1 MPNEALMPLQRDCF
15 RLHHNKS
22 ALFLHLDACYA
33 MLMSLISAEHTVNPY
48 LLWQLLWYVEIN
60 QSDAGVFTLKWP
72 FALFSFRLPLCFF
85 SDNSNG
91 GFHMSTM
98 IPKNFSHVL
107 GIQVCWAL
115 KQHWWNQRM
124 WMMQSIYSKTLMT
137 RSLLMVHAFLV
148 PLMVPSGSVTKSI
161 SELMS

>member
-33 MLMSLISAEHTVNPY
+33 MLMNLISAERTVNPY

-72 FALFSFRLPLCFF
+72 FALCSFRLPLCFS
-85 SDNSNG
+85 SDNSND

-107 GIQVCWAL
+107 GIRVCWAL
-115 KQHWWNQRM
+115 KQHWWNQSM
-124 WMMQSIYSKTLMT
+124 WMMQSTYSKTLM
-137 RSLLMVHAFLV
+137 VHVFLV